1 MKTSPILFSA
11 LLVACSGGGAEST
24 PERRTDTGS
33 DLDTAID
40 TAADTA
46 SDTDSDTATDTGT
59 DTDTDTAS
67 TAANEVAIDGVTIV
81 LDGVINL
88 NDGGGF
94 ALYTGATADWST
106 YVQLTTVSV
115 VGGTACGANAYVTMS
130 VTTGGATYAATN
142 AGSTCTID
150 VTSAATASGQHYSGT
165 YEADLRAA
173 DGSSIAVTGGR
184 FDAVYP

>member
-1 MKTSPILFSA
+1 MKISSLLFSA
-11 LLVACSGGGAEST
+11 LLVACSGGAADST
-24 PERRTDTGS
+24 RERRTDTGS

-40 TAADTA
+40 TAADTGA
-46 SDTDSDTATDTGT
+46 DTGSETATDTGT

-81 LDGVINL
+81 LDGVTNL

-94 ALYTGATADWST
+94 ALYTGSTADWST

-115 VGGTACGANAYVTMS
+115 VGGTSCGANAYVTMS
-130 VTTGGATYAATN
+130 VTTGGVLYASTE

-165 YEADLRAA
+165 YEAELRAA
-173 DGSSIAVTGGR
+173 DGSGISVTGGR